1 MAKFLKLL
9 LVCVVFSSCQK
20 KMGGFQ
26 KSSSINYN
34 ANSSREDN
42 SKPLLESIEENAKVL
57 PIGEELS
64 ASNSGE
70 LAFRTKLAH
79 AELEI
84 EKNTNP
90 TGIINFSVKQEKGDL
105 SVNENSKNE
114 KSEMS
119 LKKRDPVFNDSL
131 KIGLVFLIIAVALA
145 FLPALLQ
152 LAVLFALVAM
162 VFLFIGLKKLF
173 NRRAKIKQRNLRKE
187 KNRMRTEKIKDVFK
201 N

>member
-1 MAKFLKLL
+1 MPNFLKLL

-42 SKPLLESIEENAKVL
+42 SKPLLESMEENAKVL

-64 ASNSGE
+64 ANTSGD
-70 LAFRTKLAH
+70 LAFLLKPAH
-79 AELEI
+79 AEI
-84 EKNTNP
+84 EKNTHP
-90 TGIINFSVKQEKGDL
+90 TGIISFPVNRENSDL

-119 LKKRDPVFNDSL
+119 LKKRDPVINDSL

-152 LAVLFALVAM
+152 LAVLFTLVAM